1 MQKNVGVCFILLILD
16 LLISSLIEIQN
27 AEGLADVLMEMLSAL
42 NPKDHEVI
50 LLLLLL
56 LLLLFLV
63 PFLLASFW
71 NLCSVFLVY
80 GSMYRFEL

>member
-1 MQKNVGVCFILLILD
+1 MKHAKKIKNVVPLIID
-16 LLISSLIEIQN
+16 LLISSLAEIQN

-42 NPKDHEVI
+42 NPKDHEVM
-50 LLLLLL
+50 LLL

-63 PFLLASFW
+63 PFLLASSW

>member
-56 LLLLFLV
+56 LLLFLV